1 MKNISQLA
9 ISLFV
14 VAAAAMSA
22 PAFAQTGPVAENSG
36 AHPELALT
44 YTYIRGNAPP
54 AGCGCFSLN
63 GGSGSLVWPLGMGRF
78 ALVGSVTDTT
88 AQNLLDSGQALNLSL
103 YAAGVRY
110 KPFHR
115 GPWQPFGEALLGVA
129 HASGALVKGQ
139 YSVIT
144 NANAAL
150 ATQVGGGVDLRLSS
164 HFALRLA
171 EVNYLLTTFNN
182 ATNDRQ
188 NNLGLSAGLVFR
200 FGQ

>member
-1 MKNISQLA
+1 MKNFHQFA

-14 VAAAAMSA
+14 LAAVALSA
-22 PAFAQTGPVAENSG
+22 PAIAQTGPVAENAG

-44 YTYIRGNAPP
+44 YMYIRSNAPP
-54 AGCGCFSLN
+54 AGCGCFSMN
-63 GGSGSLVWPLGMGRF
+63 GGSGSFAWPMGTGRF

-88 AQNLLDSGQALNLSL
+88 AQNLLGSGQVLNLSV
-103 YAAGVRY
+103 YAGGVRY

-115 GPWQPFGEALLGVA
+115 GPGQPFGQALLGVA
-129 HASGALVKGQ
+129 HSSGALVKGQ
-139 YSVIT
+139 YSVTT

-150 ATQVGGGVDLRLSS
+150 ATQVGGGVDLRLSR

-188 NNLGLSAGLVFR
+188 NSLGLNTGIVFR